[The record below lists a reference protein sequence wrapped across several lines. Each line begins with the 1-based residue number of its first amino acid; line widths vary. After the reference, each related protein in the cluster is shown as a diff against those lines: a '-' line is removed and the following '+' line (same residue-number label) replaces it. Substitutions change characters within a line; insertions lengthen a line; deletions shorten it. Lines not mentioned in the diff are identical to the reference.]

1 MSVVLNFNNGIILSI
16 PSFDIRN
23 FQNLTTRHNPNYL
36 LLLLYIRLAS
46 YVATKNLISN
56 RSAKIGVN
64 ISIVAVADGES
75 EKNACAAVY
84 AFFTSD
90 LA

>member
-56 RSAKIGVN
+56 RSAKIGVK
-64 ISIVAVADGES
+64 SILLPRGRS
-75 EKNACAAVY
+75 EIMYKDCG
-84 AFFTSD
+84 
-90 LA
+90 

>member
-56 RSAKIGVN
+56 RSAKIGVKKKSG
-64 ISIVAVADGES
+64 I
-75 EKNACAAVY
+75 KP
-84 AFFTSD
+84 
-90 LA
+90 